1 MKKNLLFLW
10 ILFIS
15 FFSFSQQYNFTGDR
29 NVDGMLLTWNNTES
43 QCEYYAIKRSVDGFP
58 FERIAKIEVDTKTKK
73 KEYEFLDKLFLI
85 HEGAITYELTSI
97 KNGKEVML
105 STFFIE
111 NIYEREMEISPN
123 PTEQGIVT
131 IEIYGIEKEQGI
143 IDIYTPMG
151 EVLYSTN
158 FEFLSNHEV
167 KTVDIRKF
175 IHREK
180 LYIRVMTEYSTK
192 IMRLFFN

>member
-1 MKKNLLFLW
+1 MIKQILFLW
-10 ILFIS
+10 IFLISFIS
-15 FFSFSQQYNFTGDR
+15 FSSKYNFTGDH
-29 NVDGMLLTWNNTES
+29 NIDGMLLTWDNAEI
-43 QCEYYAIKRSVDGFP
+43 QCEYYTVKRSVDGFP
-58 FERIAKIEVDTKTKK
+58 FERITKIEVDTKNKG
-73 KEYEFLDKLFLI
+73 YEFLDKLFLI

-97 KNGKEVML
+97 KNGKEVIL

-131 IEIYGIEKEQGI
+131 IEIYGIEKEQGV

-158 FEFLSNHEV
+158 FEFSSNHEV
-167 KTVDIRKF
+167 KTVDVRNF